1 MKRHDLKSM
10 SVDELW
16 SLHELI
22 ASELASKISSEKAR
36 LERRLRELG
45 LGKMAH
51 ARRPYPQVFPKYQ
64 NPAQPA
70 ETWAGRGRQPRW
82 LTTQLKSGKKL
93 DEFRMLPPSDR
104 ARRLAG

>member
-51 ARRPYPQVFPKYQ
+51 AR
-64 NPAQPA
+64 
-70 ETWAGRGRQPRW
+70 
-82 LTTQLKSGKKL
+82 
-93 DEFRMLPPSDR
+93 
-104 ARRLAG
+104 